1 MKEKIIVILGP
12 TATGKS
18 RCAIALAKRFQ
29 GEVISGDSML
39 VYRGMNIGTAK
50 PSREELNAV
59 PHHLVDILSPSASFS
74 VVDFKERAEKLIAEI
89 TARGHIPIV
98 AGGTGLYIK
107 ALLEGYAFNAAKHDS
122 QLRQQLEQE
131 ATQFGVFHLYN
142 RLKDLAPQEA
152 ERIHPNNVRRVIRAL
167 ESVLQGEAVNQF
179 GAAEMPYDA
188 KVFGLEMDREVLYDR
203 INKRVDFMLDHG
215 LEQEVRQLLAQG
227 VSPDCQAMQ
236 AIGYRQ
242 MVWYLQGTVPFD
254 QAVDKMKQA
263 TRNFAKRQITW
274 YKKMP
279 YIHWLHLNAES
290 SLENTV
296 ERICEML
303 VEKPNSL

>member
-89 TARGHIPIV
+89 TARGNIPIV

-203 INKRVDFMLDHG
+203 INKRVDLMLDHG

-242 MVWYLQGTVPFD
+242 MVWYLQGTMPFD

-279 YIHWLHLNAES
+279 YIHWLHLNAEP